1 MYFSPQQIKEFKA
14 IYKRGY
20 GEDLTDEQAYEMA
33 TRVIKFFKI
42 VLRPLLP
49 DTGTNQSSIP
59 KDA

>member
-33 TRVIKFFKI
+33 ARVITFFKI
-42 VLRPLLP
+42 VLRPLPP
-49 DTGTNQSSIP
+49 DNCPSKPTPP